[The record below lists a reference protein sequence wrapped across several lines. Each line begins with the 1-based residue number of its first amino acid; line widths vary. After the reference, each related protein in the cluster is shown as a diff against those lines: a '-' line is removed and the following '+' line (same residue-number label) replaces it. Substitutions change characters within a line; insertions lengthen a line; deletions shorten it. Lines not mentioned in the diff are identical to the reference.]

1 MSLGDAVANEP
12 GPLHESSGSIAA
24 FELSALS
31 EAMTHSAFDSNSL
44 SMGSSFGDQYD
55 DPSFTSNS
63 TEVDWSMLEG
73 YNGLHAPEN
82 TPSDFWFNS
91 TTSSLHQDGQTNTN
105 PAFNYSSF
113 RSDPSPNSGTQ
124 ELYLPDVYSS
134 LGSLLQPD
142 IFSVGSI
149 DPTPSAPLPE
159 TAVPDIASPLASIS
173 AQECSPHLPSTP
185 IQAPANLLLG
195 LLDGKR
201 CDGKSQGN
209 PGEERRGAIK
219 RKANSASQGMA
230 DSGASKPKRKRMK
243 NTGET
248 AGQEMAEAMAEE
260 TEAGQE
266 MAEATMEE
274 TEADRL
280 AKEAEAAQQVAA
292 KAAQAAQAAQAA
304 AKAAK
309 EKTEVARPEH
319 ARRSGHVSTLPG
331 RFKQGGYTAPK
342 RGSRGK
348 KSS

>member
-1 MSLGDAVANEP
+1 MSLGNAAPNEP
-12 GPLHESSGSIAA
+12 DPLHESSGSIAA
-24 FELSALS
+24 FELPALS
-31 EAMTHSAFDSNSL
+31 DAMALSAFDLNSL

-55 DPSFTSNS
+55 DPNFTSDS

-82 TPSDFWFNS
+82 TPSDFWFNT
-91 TTSSLHQDGQTNTN
+91 TTSSLHQDGQRNIN
-105 PAFNYSSF
+105 PAFGYSSF
-113 RSDPSPNSGTQ
+113 RSDPSPNSGAQ
-124 ELYLPDVYSS
+124 GLYLPDVYPS

-142 IFSVGSI
+142 IFSVSSI

-159 TAVPDIASPLASIS
+159 TAVPDIAPPLASIS
-173 AQECSPHLPSTP
+173 AQECNSQLPSTP
-185 IQAPANLLLG
+185 IQPPANLSLG

-201 CDGKSQGN
+201 HGGKAQGN
-209 PGEERRGAIK
+209 PGKGRGGVMK
-219 RKANSASQGMA
+219 RKANNALQGMT
-230 DSGASKPKRKRMK
+230 DSGASKPKRKRTK

-260 TEAGQE
+260 TGAGQE
-266 MAEATMEE
+266 TVEATMEE

-292 KAAQAAQAAQAA
+292 KAAQAAEAAEAA

-309 EKTEVARPEH
+309 EKTGVARPEH
-319 ARRSGHVSTLPG
+319 ARRSGRVSTLPG
-331 RFKQGGYTAPK
+331 RFKQGEYTAPK

>member
-1 MSLGDAVANEP
+1 M
-12 GPLHESSGSIAA
+12 
-24 FELSALS
+24 
-31 EAMTHSAFDSNSL
+31 
-44 SMGSSFGDQYD
+44 
-55 DPSFTSNS
+55 
-63 TEVDWSMLEG
+63 
-73 YNGLHAPEN
+73 
-82 TPSDFWFNS
+82 
-91 TTSSLHQDGQTNTN
+91 
-105 PAFNYSSF
+105 YS
-113 RSDPSPNSGTQ
+113 P
-124 ELYLPDVYSS
+124 

-159 TAVPDIASPLASIS
+159 TAVPDIASQLASIS
-173 AQECSPHLPSTP
+173 AQECNPHLPSTP
-185 IQAPANLLLG
+185 IQPPANLSLG

-201 CDGKSQGN
+201 RGGKSQGN
-209 PGEERRGAIK
+209 PGNERGGAMK
-219 RKANSASQGMA
+219 RKANNALQGMTG
-230 DSGASKPKRKRMK
+230 SGASKPKRKCTK

-248 AGQEMAEAMAEE
+248 AGEEMVEAMAEE
-260 TEAGQE
+260 TEVGQE
-266 MAEATMEE
+266 TVEATIEE

-319 ARRSGHVSTLPG
+319 ARRSGCVSTLPG

-342 RGSRGK
+342 WGSRGK